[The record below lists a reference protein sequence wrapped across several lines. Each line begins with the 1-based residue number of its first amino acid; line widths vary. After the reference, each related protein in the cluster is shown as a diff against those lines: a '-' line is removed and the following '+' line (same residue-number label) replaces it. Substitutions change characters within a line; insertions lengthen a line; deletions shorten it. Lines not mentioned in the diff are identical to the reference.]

1 MRKAAEFKLD
11 DFLGETTLYDKKL
24 TLEERKP
31 KSWLK
36 SISAFANGDGGTLF
50 FGISDEDEL
59 RGLQDVKRASE
70 KISELIKERM
80 DPVPKVSLKIYRRD
94 GKDFI
99 IVNVAAGMETPY
111 YYVGDG
117 SRIAFIRI
125 GNESV
130 PADAIDLKRLVM
142 KGSKVTFDSLLSQYH
157 IEDLDFSKL
166 RATYRMITGKK
177 FILEDFISCGL
188 ADTNHVLSNAGV
200 LLADES
206 PMRNSRLFC
215 TRWLGLDK
223 ASGIMEAWDDREYSG
238 SLLSLLQNGVEFIKN
253 NTKMRWKKLANSRLE
268 MPEYPERAAMECLVN
283 ALIHRDYTEL
293 GSEVHIDIFDDR
305 MEIYSPGGMLD
316 GSLVQNLDTDAVASK
331 RRNPIIADLFS
342 RMNLMERR
350 GSGFKKIKGDYKQAH
365 NYRAELAP
373 KFKSTATSFFVTLY
387 NLNYNVPIEK
397 VAFDEEKVDFEPQ
410 NVAFGEKKVDFEPEK
425 VDFEPEKVD
434 FEVLLEQ
441 VHFSNV
447 TKQRMRALYD
457 SIGSSNIF
465 TRKTILEIM
474 NLSPTYASNL
484 ISKMKQIGIIEI
496 VLGQGKGRYKFK
508 NFEG

>member
-1 MRKAAEFKLD
+1 
-11 DFLGETTLYDKKL
+11 
-24 TLEERKP
+24 
-31 KSWLK
+31 
-36 SISAFANGDGGTLF
+36 
-50 FGISDEDEL
+50 
-59 RGLQDVKRASE
+59 
-70 KISELIKERM
+70 
-80 DPVPKVSLKIYRRD
+80 
-94 GKDFI
+94 
-99 IVNVAAGMETPY
+99 
-111 YYVGDG
+111 
-117 SRIAFIRI
+117 
-125 GNESV
+125 
-130 PADAIDLKRLVM
+130 
-142 KGSKVTFDSLLSQYH
+142 
-157 IEDLDFSKL
+157 
-166 RATYRMITGKK
+166 
-177 FILEDFISCGL
+177 
-188 ADTNHVLSNAGV
+188 
-200 LLADES
+200 
-206 PMRNSRLFC
+206 
-215 TRWLGLDK
+215 
-223 ASGIMEAWDDREYSG
+223 
-238 SLLSLLQNGVEFIKN
+238 
-253 NTKMRWKKLANSRLE
+253 
-268 MPEYPERAAMECLVN
+268 
-283 ALIHRDYTEL
+283 
-293 GSEVHIDIFDDR
+293 

-397 VAFDEEKVDFEPQ
+397 VAFEP
-410 NVAFGEKKVDFEPEK
+410 EKVDFEPEK

-508 NFEG
+508 KFEG

>member
-36 SISAFANGDGGTLF
+36 SISAFANGDGGILF

-99 IVNVAAGMETPY
+99 IV
-111 YYVGDG
+111 
-117 SRIAFIRI
+117 
-125 GNESV
+125 
-130 PADAIDLKRLVM
+130 
-142 KGSKVTFDSLLSQYH
+142 
-157 IEDLDFSKL
+157 
-166 RATYRMITGKK
+166 
-177 FILEDFISCGL
+177 
-188 ADTNHVLSNAGV
+188 
-200 LLADES
+200 
-206 PMRNSRLFC
+206 
-215 TRWLGLDK
+215 
-223 ASGIMEAWDDREYSG
+223 
-238 SLLSLLQNGVEFIKN
+238 
-253 NTKMRWKKLANSRLE
+253 
-268 MPEYPERAAMECLVN
+268 
-283 ALIHRDYTEL
+283 
-293 GSEVHIDIFDDR
+293 FDDR

-397 VAFDEEKVDFEPQ
+397 VAFDEGKVDFGSEK
-410 NVAFGEKKVDFEPEK
+410 VAFGEEKIDFEPEK

-465 TRKTILEIM
+465 TRKTILKIM

-508 NFEG
+508 KFEG

>member
-1 MRKAAEFKLD
+1 MDEHEKISLC
-11 DFLGETTLYDKKL
+11 DFAGETTFYDKKVA
-24 TLEERKP
+24 LEERKP

-36 SISAFANGDGGTLF
+36 SISAFANGDGGALF
-50 FGISDEDEL
+50 FGVSDEDEL
-59 RGLQDVKRASE
+59 VGISDVKNVSE
-70 KISELIKERM
+70 KISECLKERM
-80 DPVPKVSLKIYRRD
+80 DPIPEVTLKICQQS
-94 GKDFI
+94 GKAFI
-99 IVNVAAGMETPY
+99 VVNVAAGMETPY
-111 YYVGDG
+111 YYLGDG
-117 SRIAFIRI
+117 SRIAFVRI

-130 PADAIDLKRLVM
+130 PANAIDLKRLVM
-142 KGSKVTFDSLLSQYH
+142 KGSKVTFDSLLSQYY

-177 FILEDFISCGL
+177 FTIEDFVSCGL
-188 ADTNHVLSNAGV
+188 ADMHHVLTNAGV

-206 PMRNSRLFC
+206 PMRQSRLFC

-223 ASGIMEAWDDREYSG
+223 ASGLMEAWDDREYSG
-238 SLLSLLQNGVEFIKN
+238 SLLSLLQNGAEFIKN

-283 ALIHRDYTEL
+283 ALIHRDYMEL

-331 RRNPIIADLFS
+331 RRNPVIADLFS

-350 GSGFKKIKGDYKQAH
+350 GSGFKKIKGDYKQAY

-397 VAFDEEKVDFEPQ
+397 VAFGAEKVDFEAEK
-410 NVAFGEKKVDFEPEK
+410 VAFEPKKVAFEAEK
-425 VDFEPEKVD
+425 VVFGEILIKN
-434 FEVLLEQ
+434 
-441 VHFSNV
+441 NV
-447 TKQRMRALYD
+447 TRITAVKIKALHD
-457 SIGSSNIF
+457 ALMDFKSFSRKDIIEILGVSS
-465 TRKTILEIM
+465 
-474 NLSPTYASNL
+474 TYAGKL
-484 ISKMKQIGIIEI
+484 INQMKQINIIEP
-496 VLGQGKGRYKFK
+496 VLGQGKGKYKFK
-508 NFEG
+508 KFDG

>member
-1 MRKAAEFKLD
+1 M
-11 DFLGETTLYDKKL
+11 
-24 TLEERKP
+24 
-31 KSWLK
+31 
-36 SISAFANGDGGTLF
+36 
-50 FGISDEDEL
+50 
-59 RGLQDVKRASE
+59 
-70 KISELIKERM
+70 
-80 DPVPKVSLKIYRRD
+80 
-94 GKDFI
+94 
-99 IVNVAAGMETPY
+99 
-111 YYVGDG
+111 
-117 SRIAFIRI
+117 
-125 GNESV
+125 
-130 PADAIDLKRLVM
+130 
-142 KGSKVTFDSLLSQYH
+142 
-157 IEDLDFSKL
+157 
-166 RATYRMITGKK
+166 
-177 FILEDFISCGL
+177 
-188 ADTNHVLSNAGV
+188 
-200 LLADES
+200 
-206 PMRNSRLFC
+206 
-215 TRWLGLDK
+215 
-223 ASGIMEAWDDREYSG
+223 
-238 SLLSLLQNGVEFIKN
+238 SLLQNGVEFIKN

-397 VAFDEEKVDFEPQ
+397 VAFDEGKVDFGSEK
-410 NVAFGEKKVDFEPEK
+410 VAFGEEKIDFEPEK

-465 TRKTILEIM
+465 TRKTILKIM

-508 NFEG
+508 KFEG

>member
-1 MRKAAEFKLD
+1 MRRKLW
-11 DFLGETTLYDKKL
+11 LYCK
-24 TLEERKP
+24 
-31 KSWLK
+31 
-36 SISAFANGDGGTLF
+36 
-50 FGISDEDEL
+50 
-59 RGLQDVKRASE
+59 Q
-70 KISELIKERM
+70 
-80 DPVPKVSLKIYRRD
+80 
-94 GKDFI
+94 
-99 IVNVAAGMETPY
+99 
-111 YYVGDG
+111 
-117 SRIAFIRI
+117 
-125 GNESV
+125 
-130 PADAIDLKRLVM
+130 
-142 KGSKVTFDSLLSQYH
+142 
-157 IEDLDFSKL
+157 
-166 RATYRMITGKK
+166 
-177 FILEDFISCGL
+177 
-188 ADTNHVLSNAGV
+188 
-200 LLADES
+200 
-206 PMRNSRLFC
+206 
-215 TRWLGLDK
+215 
-223 ASGIMEAWDDREYSG
+223 
-238 SLLSLLQNGVEFIKN
+238 
-253 NTKMRWKKLANSRLE
+253 
-268 MPEYPERAAMECLVN
+268 
-283 ALIHRDYTEL
+283 
-293 GSEVHIDIFDDR
+293 

-397 VAFDEEKVDFEPQ
+397 VAF
-410 NVAFGEKKVDFEPEK
+410 EPEK

-465 TRKTILEIM
+465 TRKTILKIM

-508 NFEG
+508 KFEG

>member
-36 SISAFANGDGGTLF
+36 SISAFANGDGGILF

-99 IVNVAAGMETPY
+99 IV
-111 YYVGDG
+111 
-117 SRIAFIRI
+117 
-125 GNESV
+125 
-130 PADAIDLKRLVM
+130 
-142 KGSKVTFDSLLSQYH
+142 
-157 IEDLDFSKL
+157 
-166 RATYRMITGKK
+166 
-177 FILEDFISCGL
+177 
-188 ADTNHVLSNAGV
+188 
-200 LLADES
+200 
-206 PMRNSRLFC
+206 
-215 TRWLGLDK
+215 
-223 ASGIMEAWDDREYSG
+223 
-238 SLLSLLQNGVEFIKN
+238 
-253 NTKMRWKKLANSRLE
+253 
-268 MPEYPERAAMECLVN
+268 
-283 ALIHRDYTEL
+283 
-293 GSEVHIDIFDDR
+293 FDDR

-397 VAFDEEKVDFEPQ
+397 VAFDEEKVDFEP
-410 NVAFGEKKVDFEPEK
+410 EKVDFEPEK

>member
-36 SISAFANGDGGTLF
+36 SISAFANGDGGILF

-99 IVNVAAGMETPY
+99 IV
-111 YYVGDG
+111 
-117 SRIAFIRI
+117 
-125 GNESV
+125 
-130 PADAIDLKRLVM
+130 
-142 KGSKVTFDSLLSQYH
+142 
-157 IEDLDFSKL
+157 
-166 RATYRMITGKK
+166 
-177 FILEDFISCGL
+177 
-188 ADTNHVLSNAGV
+188 
-200 LLADES
+200 
-206 PMRNSRLFC
+206 
-215 TRWLGLDK
+215 
-223 ASGIMEAWDDREYSG
+223 
-238 SLLSLLQNGVEFIKN
+238 
-253 NTKMRWKKLANSRLE
+253 
-268 MPEYPERAAMECLVN
+268 
-283 ALIHRDYTEL
+283 
-293 GSEVHIDIFDDR
+293 FDDR

-425 VDFEPEKVD
+425 VDFELEKVDFEPEKVD

>member
-36 SISAFANGDGGTLF
+36 SISAFANGDGGILF

-99 IVNVAAGMETPY
+99 IV
-111 YYVGDG
+111 
-117 SRIAFIRI
+117 
-125 GNESV
+125 
-130 PADAIDLKRLVM
+130 
-142 KGSKVTFDSLLSQYH
+142 
-157 IEDLDFSKL
+157 
-166 RATYRMITGKK
+166 
-177 FILEDFISCGL
+177 
-188 ADTNHVLSNAGV
+188 
-200 LLADES
+200 
-206 PMRNSRLFC
+206 
-215 TRWLGLDK
+215 
-223 ASGIMEAWDDREYSG
+223 
-238 SLLSLLQNGVEFIKN
+238 
-253 NTKMRWKKLANSRLE
+253 
-268 MPEYPERAAMECLVN
+268 
-283 ALIHRDYTEL
+283 
-293 GSEVHIDIFDDR
+293 FDDR

-410 NVAFGEKKVDFEPEK
+410 NVALGEKK

>member
-36 SISAFANGDGGTLF
+36 SISAFANGDGGILF

-80 DPVPKVSLKIYRRD
+80 DPIPKVSLKIYRRD

-99 IVNVAAGMETPY
+99 IV
-111 YYVGDG
+111 
-117 SRIAFIRI
+117 
-125 GNESV
+125 
-130 PADAIDLKRLVM
+130 
-142 KGSKVTFDSLLSQYH
+142 
-157 IEDLDFSKL
+157 
-166 RATYRMITGKK
+166 
-177 FILEDFISCGL
+177 
-188 ADTNHVLSNAGV
+188 
-200 LLADES
+200 
-206 PMRNSRLFC
+206 
-215 TRWLGLDK
+215 
-223 ASGIMEAWDDREYSG
+223 
-238 SLLSLLQNGVEFIKN
+238 
-253 NTKMRWKKLANSRLE
+253 
-268 MPEYPERAAMECLVN
+268 
-283 ALIHRDYTEL
+283 
-293 GSEVHIDIFDDR
+293 FDDR

-397 VAFDEEKVDFEPQ
+397 VAF
-410 NVAFGEKKVDFEPEK
+410 
-425 VDFEPEKVD
+425 EPEKVD

-508 NFEG
+508 KFEG